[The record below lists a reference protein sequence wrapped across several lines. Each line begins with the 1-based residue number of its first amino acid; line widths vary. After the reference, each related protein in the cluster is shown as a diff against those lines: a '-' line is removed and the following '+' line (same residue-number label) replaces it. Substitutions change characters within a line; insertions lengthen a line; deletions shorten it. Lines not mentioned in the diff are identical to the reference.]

1 MRNARRL
8 QEVVQNIFS
17 MKVGVY
23 EKDQN
28 RKSFNSKYSKIVENK
43 E

>member
-28 RKSFNSKYSKIVENK
+28 KNSLKLQVEQNS
-43 E
+43 